1 MNNAEGFKVSTL
13 NGVKVCNLTAG
24 KVLPSFISDRQ
35 KRNLNKRTEFQHRV
49 QLIQDFEFP
58 TASTSL
64 KMSRNGEFVV
74 AAGCY
79 KPMIRIF
86 ELAEMG
92 MKCERYVD
100 SDIVKLE
107 ILSDDYSKLI
117 LLQSD
122 RTLEVH
128 AKYGRHFRTR
138 IPKFGRDLMY
148 QRHSCEV
155 MVAASGSD
163 VYRLN
168 LELGQYLA
176 PLEGTTSSSFNCLD
190 QSPLLHLVGCG
201 GNNGVVELFD
211 TRTKKAIYQLQQH
224 PESNDEDEITA
235 LRFDSDGLTM
245 TCGDEKGCVNMYDL
259 RKREPVVT
267 RQHPYEIPIK
277 AIRYHH
283 GKEGR
288 KLITADAK
296 TIRIWNINDH
306 RQDSSSSSSSSSSSR
321 RTKRHGDVSTTMFTT
336 IEMPAA
342 MEDLCMCPRIKG
354 ERTNDSGLIM
364 AAGEQSKIMTFYV
377 PELGPAPKWC
387 RYLENITEELEQVS
401 SSSGSNTNSGGSMYD
416 DYKFVTREE
425 LKTLNLEH
433 LIGTALLKGYM
444 HGYFMDVR
452 LYNRS
457 KAVAAPDEFD
467 KWRKKKI
474 ADKIESKRSKFITM
488 KRRLPKVNPHMA
500 LKLIAEK
507 NGGLHKDNMV
517 SLEDALKDREDNDG
531 EDGEEESNE
540 PDIDSQV
547 SSSTGTKLIDDRFSS
562 LFEDED
568 FAIDETSD
576 TFRLSNP
583 SGKFFGGGGGGGGG
597 GKRVVFFVCVCLAHS
612 FFSVFLFH
620 RHYCT

>member
-13 NGVKVCNLTAG
+13 NGVKVYNLTAG
-24 KVLPSFISDRQ
+24 KALPSFLSDRQ

-58 TASTSL
+58 TASTSI

-100 SDIVKLE
+100 SDIVKLD

-155 MVAASGSD
+155 FVAASGSE

-176 PLEGTTSSSFNCLD
+176 PLESTTSNSFNCLD

-201 GNNGVVELFD
+201 GDNGVVELFD
-211 TRTKKAIYQLQQH
+211 TRTKQPVYQLTTS
-224 PESNDEDEITA
+224 PDSEEITA
-235 LRFDSDGLTM
+235 LRFDTDGLTM
-245 TCGDEKGCVNMYDL
+245 TCGNETGLINMYDL
-259 RKREPVVT
+259 RRNEPLVT

-296 TIRIWNINDH
+296 TMRIWNVNDH
-306 RQDSSSSSSSSSSSR
+306 RQDNSSSSSGSTSR
-321 RTKRHGDVSTTMFTT
+321 RKIKRHGDVSTTMFTT

-342 MEDLCMCPRIKG
+342 LEDVCMCPRIKG

-387 RYLENITEELEQVS
+387 RYLENITEELEQTS
-401 SSSGSNTNSGGSMYD
+401 SSSGGGLTAGGRSGGSMYD
-416 DYKFVTREE
+416 DYKFVTRDE

-433 LIGTALLKGYM
+433 LIGTPLLKGYM

-457 KAVAAPDEFD
+457 KAVAGTWL
-467 KWRKKKI
+467 WR
-474 ADKIESKRSKFITM
+474 ERKRK
-488 KRRLPKVNPHMA
+488 
-500 LKLIAEK
+500 
-507 NGGLHKDNMV
+507 
-517 SLEDALKDREDNDG
+517 
-531 EDGEEESNE
+531 
-540 PDIDSQV
+540 
-547 SSSTGTKLIDDRFSS
+547 
-562 LFEDED
+562 
-568 FAIDETSD
+568 
-576 TFRLSNP
+576 
-583 SGKFFGGGGGGGGG
+583 
-597 GKRVVFFVCVCLAHS
+597 VVFSCVLLCVFQFQSISIFFVDS
-612 FFSVFLFH
+612 FFLLCVSNSTRRV
-620 RHYCT
+620 